1 MYEHFAY
8 IYVTRTVCMQCLW
21 RPEEGVGS
29 PGTGITDGCWPPVG
43 VGNWTQVLQKCTRN
57 H

>member
-43 VGNWTQVLQKCTRN
+43 VGNWTQVL
-57 H
+57 